1 MTDDGYDKIREF
13 HKQESHVNVHG
24 LHCHCRGATAN
35 CREQGG
41 FVCSGIDGYRLI
53 GEDERHRK
61 LTS

>member
-1 MTDDGYDKIREF
+1 MLTSMVFTVTGGYVEVRDATD
-13 HKQESHVNVHG
+13 
-24 LHCHCRGATAN
+24 N